1 MCAQI
6 TFDVEPRAGVS
17 VIVITGANGNLG
29 RRLLIELSARG
40 EVARA
45 VVRSS
50 RAAAQITA
58 LNLDP
63 APEVVELDYLDA
75 NAMAAALRG
84 CRALVHLVGIIK
96 ETANGSYH
104 DAHEGTTRV
113 VAEAAAHC
121 GIERVIYLSI
131 VGTSVDSAN
140 LCLSSKAR
148 GEEILLTAPVPAL
161 VIRVPMVLGE
171 GDYASGALKARAWRG
186 TNLLLRGGSLEQPIY
201 AGDVV
206 TAVLAG
212 LDGERPLNE
221 AVDLAGPR
229 SLSRREL
236 THAAAHAIG
245 RTTRVISL
253 PIAFGLIAAW
263 LLQTLSANPPVTTT
277 MLGVLDHDDQVD
289 PAAALEK
296 LGIELTSLEVML
308 SRCVADGPVA

>member
-1 MCAQI
+1 M
-6 TFDVEPRAGVS
+6 
-17 VIVITGANGNLG
+17 
-29 RRLLIELSARG
+29 
-40 EVARA
+40 
-45 VVRSS
+45 
-50 RAAAQITA
+50 
-58 LNLDP
+58 
-63 APEVVELDYLDA
+63 VELDYLDA
-75 NAMAAALRG
+75 NAMASALRG

-96 ETANGSYH
+96 ESANGSYH

-140 LCLSSKAR
+140 PCLRSKAR
-148 GEEILLTAPVPAL
+148 GEEILLSAPVPAL

-206 TAVLAG
+206 AAVLAG
-212 LDGERPLNE
+212 LDGERPLAERPLNE
-221 AVDLAGPR
+221 ALDLAGPR
-229 SLSRREL
+229 ILSRSEL
-236 THAAAHAIG
+236 THAAAHAVG

-253 PIAFGLIAAW
+253 PIAFGMMAAW
-263 LLQTLSANPPVTTT
+263 LLEKLSANPPVTTA

-289 PAAALEK
+289 PGAALEK
-296 LGIELTSLEVML
+296 LGIELTSLEAML
-308 SRCVADGPVA
+308 SRCIADDPGA

>member
-6 TFDVEPRAGVS
+6 TFDVESQAGVN

-29 RRLLIELSARG
+29 RRLLSELSARG

-50 RAAAQITA
+50 RAADQIAA

-140 LCLSSKAR
+140 PCLSSKAR
-148 GEEILLTAPVPAL
+148 GEEILLSAPVPAL

-186 TNLLLRGGSLEQPIY
+186 TNLLLRAGSLEQPIY

-206 TAVLAG
+206 AAVLAG
-212 LDGERPLNE
+212 LAERPLNE
-221 AVDLAGPR
+221 ALDLAGPR
-229 SLSRREL
+229 ILSRSEL
-236 THAAAHAIG
+236 THAAAHAVG
-245 RTTRVISL
+245 RSTRVISL
-253 PIAFGLIAAW
+253 PIAFGLMAAW
-263 LLQTLSANPPVTTT
+263 LLQTLSANPPVTTA

-289 PAAALEK
+289 PGLALDK

-308 SRCVADGPVA
+308 SRCVADGPAA